1 MEMQITINSPLQGS
15 FPLTLQ
21 LSLLAVQVSNP
32 GPLWHTVPLSPHRGG
47 NSKNAVWPLIVPEH
61 ETAALPQQQM
71 PPLKLLLRNWEIY
84 EGHERTACCC
94 FQKRTQ
100 TTKVLKLWTWSCSE
114 RVIFKHVRREEL
126 RLSETYS
133 RDGARQLYK
142 GVNAPEGGILSAW
155 NRLHPKEKP
164 GGCFWRT
171 CFSPETPTVL
181 FPILRHLCGT
191 LTLHPYWTL
200 TPQSSANW
208 KDCRGISSTVT
219 WPPPRWTFT
228 EALQG
233 RESQTFLAC
242 QPALWSVVKTC
253 GSTSARSKAK
263 SREREDVYSNS

>member
-21 LSLLAVQVSNP
+21 LLAVQVSKP

-61 ETAALPQQQM
+61 ETAALPQQQL

-84 EGHERTACCC
+84 EGHERTACCR

-133 RDGARQLYK
+133 RDGARQLCK

-171 CFSPETPTVL
+171 CFSPDAPDAFPHPPSSLWNSHTP
-181 FPILRHLCGT
+181 PILNPYTSKLCKLKRLSWNFLHRHLTSTPLNLYGGT
-191 LTLHPYWTL
+191 SRQRKPNIPGVPACSLERCQNLWL
-200 TPQSSANW
+200 
-208 KDCRGISSTVT
+208 DFC
-219 WPPPRWTFT
+219 
-228 EALQG
+228 
-233 RESQTFLAC
+233 SQ
-242 QPALWSVVKTC
+242 
-253 GSTSARSKAK
+253 
-263 SREREDVYSNS
+263 